1 MVLIIARHFPKSR
14 HVGFD
19 LNHQIELG
27 RALGLL
33 CMTRAGSSGCGAG
46 GQDRDVGVL
55 DLICH
60 GLLERGDAAV
70 DLGDGQ
76 TRLEAQHDLDKDD
89 AA

>member
-1 MVLIIARHFPKSR
+1 LIWTIKST
-14 HVGFD
+14 
-19 LNHQIELG
+19 LAEG
-27 RALGLL
+27 RPMLALRLSALGLL
-33 CMTRAGSSGCGAG
+33 CMTRAGSSGCGTR

-55 DLICH
+55 DLIRH